1 MKKKMLLIPLAL
13 LLIASLIACA
23 APAPAPAPAPATVTA
38 PAPAPATVTAPAP
51 APATVT
57 APAPTVTVTP
67 APAPVKVSWRLPT
80 FEGAPDYWTVVAQ
93 REFCEAVTE
102 RTNGNFT
109 ITQNMK
115 GELGIG
121 GAEFPS
127 ALKAGVIELAHISPG
142 YISGVMPFMGLDG
155 QPLLMT
161 TLDQYIDVSKGIW
174 SIVEREWAA
183 WGMAPLPGSFFAQ
196 TFVSLGTTEPVADL
210 ADLNGFK
217 VRCWNEAT
225 SRVIDTLG
233 GVPVTMGITEVYL
246 SMERGIAKG
255 ALTSHPGF
263 YDYSLHQFVK
273 YMYTIGLG
281 PATGY
286 IAYNIEAY
294 EALPKEYQ
302 DILLDESAKF
312 GQRLYDRQPGA
323 DIGAVQSLK
332 DAGVEFVQPSAEK
345 MIEVKGKLT
354 PLWEEWAEAN
364 GGAAREVLDIAYTV
378 LGLK

>member
-1 MKKKMLLIPLAL
+1 MKRKIMLIPLAL

-23 APAPAPAPAPATVTA
+23 APAPAPAPAPAATVTA
-38 PAPAPATVTAPAP
+38 PAATVTAPAATVTAPAATVTAPAP
-51 APATVT
+51 APA
-57 APAPTVTVTP
+57 PE
-67 APAPVKVSWRLPT
+67 KFSWRLPT
-80 FEGAPDYWTVVAQ
+80 FEGAPDYWTIVAQ
-93 REFCEAVTE
+93 RDFAKAVTE
-102 RTNGNFT
+102 RTNGNLT
-109 ITQNMK
+109 VTQYMK

-127 ALKAGVIELAHISPG
+127 ALKAGVIEMAHISPG
-142 YISGVMPFMGLDG
+142 YIAGVMPFMGLPG

-161 TLDQYIDVSKGIW
+161 TMDQYIAVHNEIGP
-174 SIVEREWAA
+174 IVEREWAA
-183 WGMAPLPGSFFAQ
+183 WGMAPLPGSFFVQ
-196 TFVSLGTTEPVADL
+196 TFVSLGTTEPVSDL
-210 ADLNGFK
+210 ANLNGLK

-233 GVPVTMGITEVYL
+233 GVPVTMPITEVYL
-246 SMERGIAKG
+246 SMERGIVQG
-255 ALTSHPGF
+255 GLTSHPGF
-263 YDYSLHQFVK
+263 YDYSLHEFLE

-312 GQRLYDRQPGA
+312 GQRLYDEQPGA

-345 MIEVKGKLT
+345 MLEVKGKLT

-364 GGAAREVLDIAYTV
+364 AGAAREVLDIAYEV
-378 LGLK
+378 LGIK

>member
-1 MKKKMLLIPLAL
+1 MKRRSLVYLGLAL
-13 LLIASLIACA
+13 VLSLSMLIAACA
-23 APAPAPAPAPATVTA
+23 APSPEPAPTTTVTAPAPTATVTA
-38 PAPAPATVTAPAP
+38 PAP
-51 APATVT
+51 TVT

-67 APAPVKVSWRLPT
+67 EPSPEKFSWRLPT

-93 REFCEAVTE
+93 REFCEAVSE

-109 ITQNMK
+109 ITHNLK

-127 ALKAGVIELAHISPG
+127 ALKAGIIEMAHISPG

-161 TLDQYIDVSKGIW
+161 TLDQYVNVAEETW
-174 SIVEREWAA
+174 PIVEREWAA
-183 WGMAPLPGSFFAQ
+183 WNMAPLPGSYFAQ
-196 TFVSLGTTEPVADL
+196 TFVSLGTTVPVDDL
-210 ADLNGFK
+210 ANLGGLK

-225 SRVIDTLG
+225 SRVIETLG
-233 GVPVTMGITEVYL
+233 GVPVTMPITEVYL

-263 YDYSLHQFVK
+263 YDYSLHEFVK

-286 IAYNIEAY
+286 IAYNIDAFE
-294 EALPKEYQ
+294 ELPAEYQ
-302 DILLDESAKF
+302 DILVEEGHKF
-312 GQRLYDRQPGA
+312 GERLYERQPGA
-323 DIGAVQSLK
+323 DAGAVESLK
-332 DAGVEFVQPSAEK
+332 EAGVEFVNPTPEK
-345 MIEVKGKLT
+345 MEEVKGKLT
-354 PLWEEWAEAN
+354 PLWEEWADEK
-364 GGAAREVLDIAYTV
+364 GPVAREVLEIAYEV

>member
-1 MKKKMLLIPLAL
+1 MKKKILLIPLAL

-23 APAPAPAPAPATVTA
+23 APAPEPAPAPTVTAPAATVTAPAATVTAPAATVTA
-38 PAPAPATVTAPAP
+38 PAPVL
-51 APATVT
+51 
-57 APAPTVTVTP
+57 
-67 APAPVKVSWRLPT
+67 PVKVTWRLPT

-93 REFCEAVTE
+93 REFTEAVTA

-109 ITQNMK
+109 IIQNMK

-127 ALKAGVIELAHISPG
+127 ALKAGVIEMAHISPG

-161 TLDQYIDVSKGIW
+161 TLDQYIDVSKETW

-210 ADLNGFK
+210 ANLNGFK

-225 SRVIDTLG
+225 SRVISTLG
-233 GVPVTMGITEVYL
+233 GVPVTMPITEVYL

-263 YDYSLHQFVK
+263 YDYSLHEFVK

-286 IAYNIEAY
+286 IAYNIEAF

-302 DILLDESAKF
+302 DILLDEGAKF

-345 MIEVKGKLT
+345 MIEVKGLLT

-364 GGAAREVLDIAYTV
+364 GGAAREVLDIAYKV